1 MLPRFKHLLV
11 PLDFTEKN
19 RAALDVAFE
28 IAAQNKARVTLLHVI
43 ETIQGAEEDDEL
55 RAFFDRLRKRAEAEL
70 ESSAQQFEAAGLSVD
85 RKIRYGNRS
94 SEIAHDAA
102 DRQADLIV
110 MSSHVIDPAR
120 PVQSLGTVSYQVS
133 VLCRC
138 PILLIK

>member
-1 MLPRFKHLLV
+1 MLPRFHHILV

-19 RAALDVAFE
+19 RLALDTAFE

-43 ETIQGAEEDDEL
+43 EAIEGGEDAEL
-55 RAFFDRLRKRAEAEL
+55 REFFDRLQQRAEAEL
-70 ESSAQQFEAAGLSVD
+70 ESRAQRFSEAGLTVD
-85 RKIRYGNRS
+85 RKVRLGRRTA
-94 SEIAHDAA
+94 EIVQDAA

-120 PVQSLGTVSYQVS
+120 PLQSWGAVSYQVS

-138 PILLIK
+138 PILLVK